1 MSNEETIIINLTA
14 YRRLVAD
21 SMELDALNAAGVDN
35 WQGRDEVEWPT
46 DEEINQRVA
55 DDLAKGGAQ

>member
-1 MSNEETIIINLTA
+1 MNNQETITIELTA

-21 SMELDALNAAGVDN
+21 SMELGALNAAGVDN

-55 DDLAKGGAQ
+55 DDLAKEGTR